1 MPSMNENLVS
11 IIIPVYQA
19 EKYLRNTVE
28 SVLAQTYFNWELI
41 LVDDG
46 STDLSGEIC
55 DNYSQKDARI
65 KVIHQLN
72 AGQAS
77 ARNVGINIA
86 KGKYISFLDNDD
98 LFYPD
103 VIRTLVNNI
112 EETDAEISSCSYI
125 SKNENGSV
133 IRTEHSSD
141 LYVWNNFE
149 AMQEFLSRETMD
161 IYVWTKL
168 YRKTFLDKYLI
179 RFELGRCDE
188 DFLFNSMAFLYARST
203 VMQDVPLYLYIVRE
217 SSTSRTFPDLQFENY
232 LEGTMYRVNK
242 IEKIVAE
249 HYPSLLY
256 LAKRQKILYSFIM
269 LSAIIKHGKRKY
281 VKYYNEIFVCLRMN
295 KKQVLKEHE
304 YWGMSFVGVCLVNIM
319 PSNIYY
325 YYRRWK
331 DGNYWR
337 IFSHD

>member
-1 MPSMNENLVS
+1 MSENLVS

-41 LVDDG
+41 LVNDG

-103 VIRTLVNNI
+103 AIRTLVNNI
-112 EETDAEISSCSYI
+112 EETGADISACSYT
-125 SKNENGSV
+125 SKDENGNV
-133 IRTEHSSD
+133 MWDEHTYD
-141 LYVWNNFE
+141 LHVWNNFE
-149 AMQEFLSRETMD
+149 AMQEFLSRKTMD

-168 YRKTFLDKYLI
+168 YRKTFLDKTFI
-179 RFELGRCDE
+179 RFEVGKCDE
-188 DFLFNSMAFLYARST
+188 DFLFNSMAFLYAGST
-203 VMQDVPLYLYIVRE
+203 VMQDVPLYLYIVRK
-217 SSTSRTFPDLQFENY
+217 SSTSRTFPDLQFNKY
-232 LEGTMYRVNK
+232 LEGTLYRVNK
-242 IEKIVAE
+242 IEKMVAE
-249 HYPSLLY
+249 HYPFLLY
-256 LAKRQKILYSFIM
+256 LAKRQKILYLFIL
-269 LSAIIKHGKRKY
+269 LSVIVKHDRVKSL
-281 VKYYNEIFVCLRMN
+281 KYYKEIILYLRFN
-295 KKQVLKEHE
+295 KKQVIKERRC
-304 YWGMSFVGVCLVNIM
+304 WGMSLIGTWLVTVM
-319 PSNIYY
+319 PSYFY
-325 YYRRWK
+325 FYYRRWK
-331 DGNYWR
+331 DGNYWKTL
-337 IFSHD
+337 SHT